1 MKKRLAANSRTQN
14 VTGDL
19 AGKRRFVR
27 AVVISGMLF
36 GSSFIGFAEPVFS
49 QGAAGGETAA
59 LKARVQQ
66 LEEQLV
72 DMQVVIGTLESM
84 GRSGAAGPA
93 PASGGGFAGGAA
105 YGGGA
110 DSARLDGVET
120 QIRAM
125 TAQIEQLSRE
135 VRGMSGGVGPRGDA
149 GGASQ
154 YNAPAS
160 GYAAGPSPAPAPAIG
175 GFGSTTITP
184 SQGGGGDAI
193 GGFIANND
201 WQNSQQV
208 AAASPGGGGDP
219 KILYETAYGYL
230 LQQDYGAAE
239 TSFGEFL
246 QRYPQDELAGNA
258 QYWLG
263 ESYYVRGQYK
273 TAAEAFLKG
282 YKTYR
287 DGSKASDSLL
297 KLAMSLEKLG
307 QRDAACSSL
316 SELTA
321 RFPDAPPHVKN
332 RAASE
337 RARAGC

>member
-1 MKKRLAANSRTQN
+1 MTVSNAARGDHRGLAVCARLLAASAF
-14 VTGDL
+14 L
-19 AGKRRFVR
+19 A
-27 AVVISGMLF
+27 ASGLVW
-36 GSSFIGFAEPVFS
+36 FAAPAFS
-49 QGAAGGETAA
+49 QGAGGGETAA

-66 LEEQLV
+66 LEEQIV

-84 GRSGAAGPA
+84 GRSGGVAAASPGNGF
-93 PASGGGFAGGAA
+93 ASGSFGGG
-105 YGGGA
+105 GGGA

-135 VRGMSGGVGPRGDA
+135 VRGMSGGIGPRGDA
-149 GGASQ
+149 GGSSD

-160 GYAAGPSPAPAPAIG
+160 AFAAGPAPAPAPTVG

-193 GGFIANND
+193 GGFLADND
-201 WQNSQQV
+201 WQNSQQF
-208 AAASPGGGGDP
+208 AAASPGGDP
-219 KILYETAYGYL
+219 KVLYETAYGYL

-263 ESYYVRGQYK
+263 ESHYVRGQYK

-287 DGSKASDSLL
+287 NGSKASDSLL

-316 SELTA
+316 AELTA
-321 RFPDAPPHVKN
+321 RFPDAPAHVKN

>member
-1 MKKRLAANSRTQN
+1 MTGTVATIGDYRGLAACARL
-14 VTGDL
+14 L
-19 AGKRRFVR
+19 A
-27 AVVISGMLF
+27 ASGFLAAA
-36 GSSFIGFAEPVFS
+36 SLVWFAAPAFS
-49 QGAAGGETAA
+49 QGAGGGETAA

-66 LEEQLV
+66 LEEQIV

-84 GRSGAAGPA
+84 GRGGGA
-93 PASGGGFAGGAA
+93 PAAAPGGGFAGGA

-135 VRGMSGGVGPRGDA
+135 VRSMSGGVGPRGDA
-149 GGASQ
+149 GGSPG

-160 GYAAGPSPAPAPAIG
+160 SYAAGPAPAPAPTVG

-184 SQGGGGDAI
+184 SHGGGGDAI
-193 GGFIANND
+193 GGLIANND

-263 ESYYVRGQYK
+263 ESHYVRGQYK

-287 DGSKASDSLL
+287 NGSKASDSLL

-316 SELTA
+316 AELTA
-321 RFPDAPPHVKN
+321 RFPDAPAHVKN

>member
-1 MKKRLAANSRTQN
+1 MKNRLAANFVTQSAI
-14 VTGDL
+14 GDL
-19 AGKRRFVR
+19 AGFRGFLR
-27 AVVISGMLF
+27 AVVVSGMLVGACF
-36 GSSFIGFAEPVFS
+36 VWLAGPALS

-59 LKARVQQ
+59 LKSRVQQ

-84 GRSGAAGPA
+84 GRGGATALPA
-93 PASGGGFAGGAA
+93 PNGGFAGGAS

-135 VRGMSGGVGPRGDA
+135 VRSMSGGGGPRGDA
-149 GGASQ
+149 GGAPQ

-160 GYAAGPSPAPAPAIG
+160 GYAAGPAPAPAIG

-184 SQGGGGDAI
+184 SQSGGGDAI

-208 AAASPGGGGDP
+208 AAATPGGGDP

-263 ESYYVRGQYK
+263 ESFYVRGQYK

-282 YKTYR
+282 YKTYQN
-287 DGSKASDSLL
+287 GSKASDSLL

-321 RFPDAPPHVKN
+321 RFPDAPAHVKN